1 MLPTRTSALT
11 AFNLPL
17 RFAGLK
23 SSDYVC
29 CNDGVISTGP
39 HEIWHI
45 EYRHIYVQYP
55 STTERA
61 PCWFSYPQYQVLR
74 LRARKNLRPV
84 VLSRVSLGL
93 FPLDVALLA
102 PQFHH
107 QSDLQTRE
115 KNSSRSTLSS
125 ISLFF
130 SSDMALHSAAV
141 LLLYSG
147 EDAMQVDC
155 GA

>member
-29 CNDGVISTGP
+29 CNDGGISTGP

-84 VLSRVSLGL
+84 VFCPAYLWDYFLWMLHFWPRNSITNRIYKLGKKT
-93 FPLDVALLA
+93 PLGQRCPPYLC
-102 PQFHH
+102 FF
-107 QSDLQTRE
+107 LQIWHYTVQQYYCCTPGR
-115 KNSSRSTLSS
+115 
-125 ISLFF
+125 
-130 SSDMALHSAAV
+130 
-141 LLLYSG
+141 
-147 EDAMQVDC
+147 MQC
-155 GA
+155 K

>member
-1 MLPTRTSALT
+1 MKQHLATEAADTNEWNDRNPPLGLAGLQSSDYACCDDGVISRGTHTARKPTFIHTLSVSCQIPQDFQGHSSWRWSNIWKRMLPTRTSALT

-61 PCWFSYPQYQVLR
+61 PFCL
-74 LRARKNLRPV
+74 
-84 VLSRVSLGL
+84 
-93 FPLDVALLA
+93 
-102 PQFHH
+102 
-107 QSDLQTRE
+107 TTIT
-115 KNSSRSTLSS
+115 SS
-125 ISLFF
+125 
-130 SSDMALHSAAV
+130 
-141 LLLYSG
+141 
-147 EDAMQVDC
+147 
-155 GA
+155 